1 MKKKEKVNTMSETYL
16 DLPSRL
22 EDAFPEIDNDI
33 VLELQN
39 ENEEYAKLQKRIS
52 DLKRQEPFLMNLLDG
67 SDEISLTAEEH
78 AAFVQYL
85 HLVRERDDME
95 RQQIYFRGHT
105 DAVAYLRKIK
115 AIWMCIELEILV
127 ILYIRNIFAAVKQD
141 YCRKNID
148 KSVWHEYTVIVA
160 AANSV
165 YCRKNNQ
172 MEV

>member
-1 MKKKEKVNTMSETYL
+1 MSETYL

-67 SDEISLTAEEH
+67 RDEISLTAEEH

-115 AIWMCIELEILV
+115 AI
-127 ILYIRNIFAAVKQD
+127 
-141 YCRKNID
+141 
-148 KSVWHEYTVIVA
+148 
-160 AANSV
+160 
-165 YCRKNNQ
+165 
-172 MEV
+172 